1 MVKEPVLFVNFKVY
15 KRASGRKA
23 EALAKICE
31 KVALE
36 TETEIIPVVQAAD
49 VYRVNQSAESSKIFC
64 QHVDEVEGGAFTG
77 HILIE
82 DIEENG
88 GVGTILN
95 HSENRIP
102 FEKIEATVKRCRQ
115 LGFPVVVCA
124 QDAKEVEKIAK
135 LKPDYVA
142 YEPPE
147 LIGGDVSVSSAK
159 PEVIEESVKKAGD
172 IPLIVGA
179 GVKTTEDVKISM
191 KLGAVGIL
199 VASGVIK
206 AENQEQAVRDLIKG
220 FK

>member
-23 EALAKICE
+23 EELAKVCE

-49 VYRVNQSAESSKIFC
+49 IYRVNQAAESSKIFA

-77 HILIE
+77 HVLIE
-82 DIEENG
+82 DVEENG
-88 GVGTILN
+88 AVGTILN

-102 FEKIEATVKRCRQ
+102 MDKIEATIKRCKQ

-124 QDAKEVEKIAK
+124 KDADEVEKIAK
-135 LKPDYVA
+135 LKPNYVA

-147 LIGGDVSVSSAK
+147 LIGGNISVSTAK
-159 PEVIEESVKKAGD
+159 PEVITESVKKAGD
-172 IPLIVGA
+172 VPLIVGA
-179 GVKTTEDVKISM
+179 GVKTTDDVKKSI
-191 KLGAVGIL
+191 KLGAVGVL
-199 VASGVIK
+199 VASGIIK
-206 AENQEQAVRDLIKG
+206 AENQEQALRDMVKG
-220 FK
+220 F